1 MKAAVLHGPDDLRVE
16 SVPDPELP
24 PGGVVIRPVTVG
36 VCGSDVRTW
45 RHGSPRLRGPQVL
58 GHETGGVVVE
68 SDVES
73 LPVGTAV
80 AVCPGAPCLE
90 CPFCAAGHHNLCGRR
105 AVLGYDLP
113 GGMAERCAVPHAW
126 IRSGGVVP
134 LPAGLPVEHGAVAEP
149 VHTILNGQDEARI
162 G

>member
-16 SVPDPELP
+16 SVPDPDLP

-113 GGMAERCAVPHAW
+113 GGMAER
-126 IRSGGVVP
+126 
-134 LPAGLPVEHGAVAEP
+134 
-149 VHTILNGQDEARI
+149 
-162 G
+162 